1 MRVVYLDAALI
12 GELGH
17 FAGVCR
23 SVTAAIR
30 DAGLEAIVCSHQQ
43 IDPQLKTELSA
54 QPLFRLHPNAG
65 LSNDPVCGWLLSYFE
80 TVRLTVEDL
89 SRIQGLTPEDVIFY
103 DCARPAQIG
112 ALVQWLQQMFAAETC
127 PQVLIMLGWPSG
139 MTVNRDESGR
149 LTSWQLHDQTSCL
162 YRLAVATIKPPYA
175 ARVRFGCPDPTA
187 AEAYQQL
194 LGWPVEALPAIQH
207 ATIPARDR
215 SAATEPC
222 VAFLGEQRFDKGY
235 PLVPAIVEGL
245 LAANVPLRIL
255 VQNSWQQMEEQNA
268 TLRAIAA
275 RDPRLTVRIG
285 TQTTTGWRQQLSEA
299 DLIVLPYHAST
310 YATTLSGVGAEAAAN
325 GIPQAVPT
333 GTGLSRLVVDYG
345 MPGVIFPASEPMAV
359 VKAVREAIAD
369 WPAVV
374 ARAAHARVLWADRNS
389 PQRLA
394 TAILGRQ
401 V

>member
-1 MRVVYLDAALI
+1 
-12 GELGH
+12 
-17 FAGVCR
+17 
-23 SVTAAIR
+23 
-30 DAGLEAIVCSHQQ
+30 
-43 IDPQLKTELSA
+43 
-54 QPLFRLHPNAG
+54 
-65 LSNDPVCGWLLSYFE
+65 
-80 TVRLTVEDL
+80 
-89 SRIQGLTPEDVIFY
+89 
-103 DCARPAQIG
+103 
-112 ALVQWLQQMFAAETC
+112 LVQWLQQTFSVETC
-127 PQVLIMLGWPSG
+127 PRLLIMLGWPSG

-162 YRLAVATIKPPYA
+162 YRLAVATIKPSYA

-194 LGWPVEALPAIQH
+194 LGRPVEALPAIQH

-268 TLRAIAA
+268 ALQAIAA
-275 RDPRLTVRIG
+275 RDPRLIVRIG
-285 TQTTTGWRQQLSEA
+285 TQTTPGWQQQLSEA

-325 GIPQAVPT
+325 GIPQAMPA

-345 MPGVIFPASEPMAV
+345 MPGVIFPVSEPAAV
-359 VKAVREAIAD
+359 VKTVLEAIAD

-374 ARAAHARVLWADRNS
+374 ARAAHARELWAERNS

-394 TAILGRQ
+394 AAILGRQ